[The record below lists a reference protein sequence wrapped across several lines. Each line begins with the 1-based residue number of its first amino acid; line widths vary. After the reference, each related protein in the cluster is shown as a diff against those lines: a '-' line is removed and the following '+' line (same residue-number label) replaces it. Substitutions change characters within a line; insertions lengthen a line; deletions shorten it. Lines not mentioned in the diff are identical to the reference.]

1 MRGAAALLF
10 AKNKLKSISPVERAK
25 VGILTPKKQS
35 NQDVGEVGV
44 ITMEKAD
51 VIAALSKPP
60 PLPPVVGP
68 LVALSLLQ
76 VWSSRDRSDD

>member
-35 NQDVGEVGV
+35 NQDVGV

-76 VWSSRDRSDD
+76 AWSSRDHSDE